1 MLILDLDSD
10 EEKDKGVLD
19 VLLIVI
25 IKELDLVGKVCFN
38 INNILIL
45 ILKFLIEKWW
55 KCVSV

>member
-19 VLLIVI
+19 VLFIVI

-38 INNILIL
+38 FNNILIL
-45 ILKFLIEKWW
+45 ILKFLKEK
-55 KCVSV
+55 